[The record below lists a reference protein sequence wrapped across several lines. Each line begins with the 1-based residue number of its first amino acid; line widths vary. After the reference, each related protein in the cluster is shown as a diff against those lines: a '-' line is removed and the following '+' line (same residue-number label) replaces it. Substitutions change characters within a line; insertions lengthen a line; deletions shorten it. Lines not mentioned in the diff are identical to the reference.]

1 MQDIAAWLRARGMSV
16 SSAHPLGPA
25 SQQGAQ
31 AEGLLCRGLAGE
43 GLVVFYKLMRRYS
56 FRMLLREVLA
66 RAGEFRAL
74 DVQGYGSH
82 GSTDR
87 YLQALERIGLVK
99 RQRDSFTWRGQL
111 PDSLGPTL
119 EWFVAEVFR
128 REFASE
134 ALYRVRLRGL
144 RGGGDYDV
152 ITLWQGR
159 LVYVET
165 KAGPPKAVENTQVR
179 AFLGRVEALAPEV
192 AIFLMDTHLRMTDKM
207 VPMFREEMAHRYGAP
222 ASACGPFTV
231 GRGVYHLGDRLFI
244 SNTKRGLDVH
254 LLNCLRW
261 YLRRAVGA
269 LSSYLEGPQ

>member
-16 SSAHPLGPA
+16 SSSPPLGR
-25 SQQGAQ
+25 SSEQGAQ
-31 AEGLLCRGLAGE
+31 GEGLLCRGLAGE
-43 GLVVFYKLMRRYS
+43 ELRIFYRLMRRYS

-66 RAGEFRAL
+66 RTGVFGAR
-74 DVQGYGSH
+74 DVERYGSH

-87 YLQALERIGLVK
+87 YLQTLERIGLVK
-99 RQRDSFTWRGQL
+99 RERDAFTWRGQL

-119 EWFVAEVFR
+119 EWFVAEVFQ

-152 ITLWQGR
+152 IALWQSR

-165 KAGPPKAVENTQVR
+165 KAGPPKAVEDTQVR

-207 VPMFREEMAHRYGAP
+207 VPMFREEMAHRYGVP
-222 ASACGPFTV
+222 ASACGPFAV

-244 SNTKRGLDVH
+244 SNTKRGVDTH
-254 LLNCLRW
+254 ILNCLRW